1 MEKFSKNLEEND
13 KKTIAKLEVA
23 GRTDPEGRTELLG
36 VSGGGREAAAPWKS
50 PTNVPKAKKG

>member
-13 KKTIAKLEVA
+13 KKLEVA